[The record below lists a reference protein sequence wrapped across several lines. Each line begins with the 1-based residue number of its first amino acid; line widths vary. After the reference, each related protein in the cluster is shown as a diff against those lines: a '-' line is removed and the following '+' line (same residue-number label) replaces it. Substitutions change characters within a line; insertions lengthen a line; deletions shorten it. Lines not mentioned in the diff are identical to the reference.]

1 MAAAW
6 SESLEIIGNICDALN
21 NNLLTNQRAKALSE
35 RMHSWYDSLEDDL
48 LCNGIAAPSV
58 YVLHLQYYSGL
69 ILLNRPSAG
78 FGTSMPPSDDKK
90 VLEIRKEARQTCV
103 QSAMRMGDLLQDYDH
118 QHGHAQAMSGMSISL
133 SAHPRSF
140 PLLLSLHPNLATS
153 HTGTALH
160 PISTA
165 ATILVAE
172 IVDRKSS
179 ANAHLPSTQ
188 QALRCLKRCIKTL
201 SELEKAYLVARR
213 VRKIIQL
220 IMRLCNLGD
229 AQPVSRPQ
237 TAIPGQIPSS
247 SVVAASSSSNRVT
260 VPAGAIAA
268 ASALQYQHQ
277 VPSQQQN
284 QNMQVA
290 QQPQPYSHHD
300 LTQAQIHDSQPH
312 EPMLSP
318 TPTHHSHPAYDLNF
332 LTMVDDA
339 HPQPPQP
346 QQQPELE
353 LWDTSWGAAQAFS
366 EDNMPTTSQM
376 DILWS
381 FESFFG
387 NGYGG

>member
-1 MAAAW
+1 MKMAAAW
-6 SESLEIIGNICDALN
+6 AESLEIIGNICDALN
-21 NNLLTNQRAKALSE
+21 NNHLTRQRANTLSE
-35 RMHSWYDSLEDDL
+35 RMHNWYDSLEDDL
-48 LCNGIAAPSV
+48 QCNGITAPSV

-78 FGTSMPPSDDKK
+78 FGTSMPPSDDQK
-90 VLEIRKEARQTCV
+90 VLEIRMKARHNCV
-103 QSAMRMGDLLQDYDH
+103 QSAMRMGDLLQDYDRE
-118 QHGHAQAMSGMSISL
+118 HGHAQAMSGK
-133 SAHPRSF
+133 SF
-140 PLLLSLHPNLATS
+140 PFVHLRSLPSTITTS
-153 HTGTALH
+153 YFSTIGTALH

-179 ANAHLPSTQ
+179 PNAPLPSTQ
-188 QALRCLKRCIKTL
+188 QALRGLKRCIKTL

-229 AQPVSRPQ
+229 AQPTSRPQ
-237 TAIPGQIPSS
+237 TAIPGQT
-247 SVVAASSSSNRVT
+247 SSSSSTNRVG
-260 VPAGAIAA
+260 VPASAVAA
-268 ASALQYQHQ
+268 ASALQYQH
-277 VPSQQQN
+277 PSHQN
-284 QNMQVA
+284 LQPA
-290 QQPQPYSHHD
+290 QPQTYPHELS
-300 LTQAQIHDSQPH
+300 QVHDSH

-332 LTMVDDA
+332 LTMVDE
-339 HPQPPQP
+339 PPP
-346 QQQPELE
+346 PPPE
-353 LWDTSWGAAQAFS
+353 LWDSSWNAHAFS
-366 EDNMPTTSQM
+366 EDMPTTSQM